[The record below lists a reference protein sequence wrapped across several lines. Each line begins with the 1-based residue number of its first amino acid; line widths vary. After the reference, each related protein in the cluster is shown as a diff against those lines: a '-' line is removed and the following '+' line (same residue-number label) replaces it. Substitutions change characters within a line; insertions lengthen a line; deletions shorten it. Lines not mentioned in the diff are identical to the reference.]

1 MKVKNIVRN
10 LSLCMVGFVGGVIVT
25 GYGIGKIVTKSER
38 IQDGI
43 SKDLEDWLN
52 RILFGDAKPVRRRP
66 AHVSYQNIHRPSQ
79 TYKDVRFADRA
90 DAEAAIASMED
101 LNAKYGAV
109 TIADFLD
116 ICCRMEDTTYADYN
130 YGWTNFKGVV
140 AATEDDDYRIIF
152 STLPKELNKDAK
164 I

>member
-10 LSLCMVGFVGGVIVT
+10 LSLCMVGFVGGVIAT

-52 RILFGDAKPVRRRP
+52 RMLFGDTKPVRRRP
-66 AHVSYQNIHRPSQ
+66 THVNYRNTHRPSQ

-90 DAEAAIASMED
+90 DAEAAIASIKD
-101 LNAKYGAV
+101 LNTKYGAV

-116 ICCRMEDTTYADYN
+116 ICGRTEDTTYADHN
-130 YGWTNFKGVV
+130 YGWTNFRGAV
-140 AATEDDDYRIIF
+140 ATTEDDDYRIIF
-152 STLPKELNKDAK
+152 STLPKELNKDAE